1 MLVMNM
7 SIMTAIVRQDLSKKG
22 TRFQFWYN
30 QLAVISLPISNTIPI
45 TAIDNADAEN
55 IAINP
60 TIEQKAA
67 TALIPNAVMSVTSAK
82 TI

>member
-1 MLVMNM
+1 
-7 SIMTAIVRQDLSKKG
+7 LSKKG

-30 QLAVISLPISNTIPI
+30 QLAVISLPISNTIPM

-60 TIEQKAA
+60 TIE
-67 TALIPNAVMSVTSAK
+67 
-82 TI
+82 